1 MSLMEVVKIGRLT
14 GAQPLSRDEIL
25 QRAFEKR
32 ASLIDDAQA
41 FMRSLRYLQ
50 HARASKKRAGREL
63 TWRDA
68 EAALNARAGTIVE
81 ACDPARH
88 RVAHKAV
95 A

>member
-1 MSLMEVVKIGRLT
+1 MFV
-14 GAQPLSRDEIL
+14 
-25 QRAFEKR
+25 EKR
-32 ASLIDDAQA
+32 ESLIDDAWA
-41 FMRSLRYLQ
+41 FMRALHYLQ

-88 RVAHKAV
+88 RVARVV
-95 A
+95 AA